1 MAEIKII
8 GNINNT
14 TQSNRFDE
22 KDIALLGQDKIINN
36 FGTVDDYVEYHIHDV
51 LGNPL
56 RQSFSY
62 LSYKSPSNVALNLN
76 GTYSSLE
83 IDPIEDLKKEFS
95 NGEFQTTYNFFRNK
109 LGLPVAPLF
118 IKDISDDRT
127 ELKVGSTFLN
137 NDLLGPRVLALV
149 EEIND
154 TPYLKYYLAN
164 FGDGNNIPPVIIN
177 IALDTT
183 EDDYY
188 VLIKLYRP
196 LPEDISIKDT
206 FWVVDEVID
215 SYTFEVNLD
224 KLLILDEVPNIKGPN
239 FSVKVDFNNVSTP
252 YHNHNTLINQ
262 LTGSNFSLITR
273 YLSGSIDINVDYT
286 DFNDFV
292 RFSSAEARIANF
304 KDKVTLIQK
313 YEATSSIIGSSTLS
327 TKAAELAYY
336 SSSITSLITGFDE
349 YEKYMY
355 FESSSYAY
363 PKTTSTKPFILQPVT
378 SSIVTNWYNG
388 RIIDAQDF
396 DLDNQDQ
403 LLQLIPEFV
412 REDEDNTPYLT
423 FVNMMGQYFDNIWI
437 YLNSITDLHKNRN
450 NLEEGVSKDVVFH
463 ALQSL
468 GVHLYNSKADVD
480 LDLALLG
487 ANSGSI
493 GNLDNIPKKDL
504 IAEVYKRI
512 YHNIPL
518 LFKSKG
524 SNKGL
529 DHLVNVFGITGSI
542 LPIKEFGGNTKR
554 NTLTDS
560 NGDKIRVI
568 STQITGSVLSPYIRL
583 EEESTDITAVRS
595 VDFHKIDISFSP
607 QNEIDNIL
615 SSSIAT
621 AVTNFEID
629 NYVGDPRFEL
639 SGSYPTL
646 ETLRKTH
653 INSNF
658 TVEFDYAGFI
668 ELIKF
673 FDNSL
678 FKMLKDYVPGRS
690 TLLTGVTIRPQH
702 LERIKI
708 KRTQPG
714 VVRQTVYEANYQGP
728 TIAED
733 NDYLYSLLPNDRRAF
748 YNGEL
753 SGSWPDINERF
764 EITNPNPFLITTTSS
779 SYQFEHTDFN
789 VTLNNASGSRHSIKV
804 QKLTPI
810 YSFVSGTLQQTSHI
824 QVQTDVQDSN
834 ESLRS
839 FELSRYKGVKLTSLN
854 YNTYTSASFNYEGD
868 KSYGK
873 TAAIDKQ
880 VRKLGL
886 FSEIVKSRFLPNRND
901 VVTKYLV
908 DEEGNLTELNQR
920 NKNWEEVQRTFVT
933 ADDLNISLFDNQKY
947 SNQKSLD
954 GTKYIFES
962 GYSYTPLLYFS
973 GSDSTLYFE
982 STIGN
987 TAHELVASHVAGF
1000 ITSSYGNAPSY
1011 PLFTSGSDTVIYN
1024 IFTNITTD
1032 INSAAYYNIGSTGSQ
1047 THPSYSV
1054 PETGL
1059 YNISASVSLEVSMS
1073 NGGGVTYTLEVV
1085 SGSTVLASGSQ
1096 SVAIVDQVTGSVFS
1110 GQAYI
1115 DDFSYNGGDP
1125 SFRES
1130 ITLNGFPYVL
1140 EADVSV
1146 GGIVVFSRGTT
1157 VYGYNIYS
1165 SVLIPS
1171 NNCPG
1176 FDCSGC
1182 SCNVNFSNSKSIWG
1196 TSSTITFFING
1207 GSCTATPPGMF
1218 GNPINCG
1225 FYSYGQANLYS
1236 QFYEISGIY
1245 NTAEAATINL
1255 NLSTQQNLTGPTDKL
1270 QIRLKQSGLTIGSGG
1285 DCLIKFST
1293 DGYLRIASISNQIN
1307 NLPNAIAGGG
1317 GFIEGTTFT
1326 SGGTTSSI
1334 TLNSQL
1340 SSFEGYNF
1348 IPNPPTG
1355 SGIPVHSLYP
1365 TYGDIDY
1372 TFNPGYFDLIVHYN
1386 TSGQVSEYRIVNSRK
1401 VGGKLILDISPSFDN
1416 STQATTFRGSMSRI
1430 IFLKRLKD
1438 ETNTI
1443 INFIKRDGKTSY
1455 GFSIPENL
1463 HPDVFKNI
1471 DTITREV
1478 KTKMIEGGGLDG
1490 GTL

>member
-8 GNINNT
+8 GNISNT
-14 TQSNRFDE
+14 SQSNRFDE
-22 KDIALLGQDKIINN
+22 KDIALLGQNKIINN
-36 FGTVDDYVEYHIHDV
+36 FGTPDDYVEYHIHDI

-56 RQSFSY
+56 RQAYSY
-62 LSYKSPSNVALNLN
+62 LSYKSPSNVALNID
-76 GTYSSLE
+76 GTYSFLE
-83 IDPIEDLKKEFS
+83 VDPIEDLKKEYS

-118 IKDISDDRT
+118 IKEISDDRT

-149 EEIND
+149 NEINT
-154 TPYLKYYLAN
+154 TPYLKSYLAN
-164 FGDGNNIPPVIIN
+164 FGRNNTPVIIN
-177 IALDTT
+177 VALDTT
-183 EDDYY
+183 EDNYY
-188 VLIKLYRP
+188 VLIKLYSP
-196 LPEDISIKDT
+196 LSEDISVKDT
-206 FWVVDEVID
+206 FWIVDEIID
-215 SYTFEVNLD
+215 SYTFDINLD
-224 KLLILDEVPNIKGPN
+224 KLLILDEAPNIKGPN

-252 YHNHNTLINQ
+252 YHNHNSLINQ
-262 LTGSNFSLITR
+262 LTGSNFNFITR
-273 YLSGSIDINVDYT
+273 YLSGSVDINVDYT

-292 RFSSAEARIANF
+292 RFSSAESRIANF

-313 YEATSSIIGSSTLS
+313 YEATSSIIASSTLS
-327 TKAAELAYY
+327 TKATELAYY
-336 SSSITSLITGFDE
+336 SSSITSLVTGFDE

-355 FESSSYAY
+355 FESGSYAY

-388 RIIDAQDF
+388 RIIAAQDF

-403 LLQLIPEFV
+403 LLQLIPSYV
-412 REDEDNTPYLT
+412 LEDSVNTPYLT

-437 YLNSITDLHKNRN
+437 YLNSVTDLYKNRN
-450 NLEEGVSKDVVFH
+450 NLEEGVSKDIVFH

-493 GNLDNIPKKDL
+493 GDLNNIPKKDL
-504 IAEVYKRI
+504 VAEVYKRI

-529 DHLVNVFGITGSI
+529 DHLINVFGITGSI

-583 EEESTDITAVRS
+583 EEEDTDITSVRS
-595 VDFHKIDISFSP
+595 VDYHKIDISFSP
-607 QNEIDNIL
+607 QNKIDNVL
-615 SSSIAT
+615 SSSIAS

-629 NYVGDPRFEL
+629 SYIGDPRFEA

-658 TVEFDYAGFI
+658 NVEFDYAGFI

-702 LERIKI
+702 LERIKM
-708 KRTQPG
+708 KRIQPG
-714 VVRQTVYEANYQGP
+714 VVRQIVHEANYQGP

-753 SGSWPDINERF
+753 SGSWPDINDDFKR
-764 EITNPNPFLITTTSS
+764 TNPNPFLVTTTSS

-789 VTLNNASGSRHSIKV
+789 VMINNTSGSRPSVKV
-804 QKLTPI
+804 QKLIPI
-810 YSFVSGTLQQTSHI
+810 YVYNSSGSLI
-824 QVQTDVQDSN
+824 QSGSKQIQTDVQDSN
-834 ESLRS
+834 ESLKS
-839 FELSRYKGVKLTSLN
+839 FELSRHGGVKVTSLEYNN
-854 YNTYTSASFNYEGD
+854 YSPASASYEGD

-873 TAAIDKQ
+873 TAAIDHQ
-880 VRKLGL
+880 VRKIGL
-886 FSEIVKSRFLPNRND
+886 FSEVVKNRFLPNRND

-920 NKNWEEVQRTFVT
+920 NKNWEEVQRTFIT
-933 ADDLNISLFDNQKY
+933 DDDLNISLFDNQKY

-954 GTKYIFES
+954 GTKHIFES

-973 GSDSTLYFE
+973 GSASTLYFE

-987 TAHELVASHVAGF
+987 TAHELVASHPAGL
-1000 ITSSYGNAPSY
+1000 ITSSVGTTPTY
-1011 PLFTSGSDTVIYN
+1011 PLFTSGSDRVVYN
-1024 IFTNITTD
+1024 VFTNITTD
-1032 INSAAYYNIGSTGSQ
+1032 INSSAYYSIGSTGSQ

-1059 YNISASVSLEVSMS
+1059 YDIAANVSLEISMS

-1085 SGSTVLASGSQ
+1085 SGSTVLASNQQ
-1096 SVAIVDQVTGSVFS
+1096 SVTIVDQVTGSVFS
-1110 GQAYI
+1110 GQAYT
-1115 DDFSYNGGDP
+1115 SNYNYRGGDP
-1125 SFRES
+1125 DFRES
-1130 ITLNGFPYVL
+1130 ITLNGSAYVL
-1140 EADVSV
+1140 EADVTV
-1146 GGIVVFSRGTT
+1146 GGTLVFSRGTT
-1157 VYGYNIYS
+1157 VYGYSIYS
-1165 SVLIPS
+1165 SVSSPS
-1171 NNCPG
+1171 TNCIG
-1176 FDCSGC
+1176 YDCSGC
-1182 SCNVNFSNSKSIWG
+1182 GGCNASFSNSKLIWG
-1196 TSSTITFFING
+1196 TSSTITFFVTG
-1207 GSCTATPPGMF
+1207 GTCTATPPGYY
-1218 GNPINCG
+1218 GNTIICG
-1225 FYSYGQANLYS
+1225 YYSYGQANLYS
-1236 QFYEISGIY
+1236 QFYEIPGIY
-1245 NTAEAATINL
+1245 NVAETAVISLNIN
-1255 NLSTQQNLTGPTDKL
+1255 TQQSLTGPTDKF
-1270 QIRLKQSGLTIGSGG
+1270 QIRLRQSGLTINAGG
-1285 DCLIKFST
+1285 DYITRFNTS
-1293 DGYLRIASISNQIN
+1293 GNLRIASVSNQIN
-1307 NLPNAIAGGG
+1307 QLPSAVTGSS
-1317 GFIEGTTFT
+1317 GFIESTTFT
-1326 SGGTTSSI
+1326 SGSTTSSI
-1334 TLNSQL
+1334 TLNQQL
-1340 SSFEGYNF
+1340 SSFTGYNF

-1355 SGIPVHSLYP
+1355 SSATVNSLYP
-1365 TYGDIDY
+1365 TYGDVDY
-1372 TFNPGYFDLIVHYN
+1372 TFNPGYYDLIVHHN
-1386 TSGQVSEYRIVNSRK
+1386 TIGSVAEYRVVNTRT
-1401 VGGKLILDISPSFDN
+1401 VGGKLVLDIYPSFDN
-1416 STQATTFRGSMSRI
+1416 TSQAIAFRGSLNKI
-1430 IFLKRLKD
+1430 LFLKRLKD

-1455 GFSIPENL
+1455 GFSIPENI

-1478 KTKMIEGGGLDG
+1478 KSKMLEGGGLDG
-1490 GTL
+1490 GTI